1 MSQDTRSLDT
11 RSQDTRSQDTRSEDT
26 RTRLRRSLLYVP
38 GNMPSMLQN
47 IPVFDCDSIIIDLE
61 DAVPHT
67 EKDAA
72 RRLVRRFLEGYRDR
86 DKEILV
92 RINALD
98 TRWARDDLREI
109 LPALP
114 DGVRLPKAD
123 TPEIVERLDTLLTEF
138 EEELGVEIGRFEIL
152 PSIESALGVINAI
165 DTAQASKRLI
175 GIAFGAEDYTAEM
188 EIERTKAGD
197 ELANARARVVW
208 GAKAAGIQAIDS
220 IFADVNDVEGLR
232 RETEFVKALGYTG
245 KSLVNPRQIEVVH
258 DVFAPKPEEIAYAL
272 QVIDAIQRARE
283 MGTGVIS
290 LRGKMVDAPV
300 VKRAFRTI
308 RTAYAQGLVDAM
320 PDERIL
326 HG

>member
-1 MSQDTRSLDT
+1 MNDQ
-11 RSQDTRSQDTRSEDT
+11 
-26 RTRLRRSLLYVP
+26 RLRRSLLYVP

-47 IPVFDCDSIIIDLE
+47 IPVFGSDAVIIDLE

-72 RRLVRRFLEGYRDR
+72 RRLVRRFLDGYRER

-92 RINALD
+92 RINPLD
-98 TRWARDDLREI
+98 SGFAHDDLRAV

-138 EEELGVEIGRFEIL
+138 EEELGIEIGHFRIL
-152 PSIESALGVINAI
+152 PSIENAEGVINAI
-165 DTAQASKRLI
+165 DIARSSPRLL
-175 GIAFGAEDYTAEM
+175 GLAFGAEDYTASM
-188 EIERTKAGD
+188 EIERSKTG
-197 ELANARARVVW
+197 EGLLGARERVLW
-208 GAKAAGIQAIDS
+208 GAKAAGIAAIDS
-220 IFADVNDVEGLR
+220 IFADVKDMDGFRAEVEL
-232 RETEFVKALGYTG
+232 VKALGYTG
-245 KSLVNPRQIEVVH
+245 KSLVNPRQIDVLHE
-258 DVFAPKPEEIAYAL
+258 VFAPKPDEIAYARDVL
-272 QVIDAIQRARE
+272 DAIQRARE

-300 VKRAFRTI
+300 VKRAYRTL
-308 RTAYAQGLVDAM
+308 RTAFTQGLVDLPPEEAV
-320 PDERIL
+320 L

>member
-1 MSQDTRSLDT
+1 MNDQ
-11 RSQDTRSQDTRSEDT
+11 
-26 RTRLRRSLLYVP
+26 RLRRSLLYVP

-47 IPVFDCDSIIIDLE
+47 IPVFGSDAVIIDLE

-72 RRLVRRFLEGYRDR
+72 RRLVRRFLDGYRER

-92 RINALD
+92 RINPLD
-98 TRWARDDLREI
+98 SGFAQDDLRAV

-138 EEELGVEIGRFEIL
+138 EEELGVEIGRFLIL
-152 PSIESALGVINAI
+152 PSIENAEGVINAI
-165 DTAQASKRLI
+165 DIARSSPRLL
-175 GIAFGAEDYTAEM
+175 GLAFGAEDYTASM
-188 EIERTKAGD
+188 EIERSKTG
-197 ELANARARVVW
+197 EGLLGARERVLW
-208 GAKAAGIQAIDS
+208 GAKAAGIAAIDS
-220 IFADVNDVEGLR
+220 IFADVKDMEGFRAEVEL
-232 RETEFVKALGYTG
+232 VKALGYTG
-245 KSLVNPRQIEVVH
+245 KSLVNPRQIDVVH
-258 DVFAPKPEEIAYAL
+258 EVFAPKPDEIAYARDVL
-272 QVIDAIQRARE
+272 DAIQRARE

-300 VKRAFRTI
+300 VKRAFRTL
-308 RTAYAQGLVDAM
+308 RTAFTQGLVDA
-320 PDERIL
+320 PPEEAVL